1 MLATTRRRRP
11 CVRNKA
17 SWNENKTFPRL
28 EARPHWNYV
37 SSVTTLEEIQA
48 AIARLPKEDLERLSA
63 WIIQKYQADWDR
75 QIEEDSES
83 GALDFLIRK
92 ISDDIAQGRTRP
104 LDEVCGD
111 A

>member
-1 MLATTRRRRP
+1 M
-11 CVRNKA
+11 
-17 SWNENKTFPRL
+17 S
-28 EARPHWNYV
+28 
-37 SSVTTLEEIQA
+37 
-48 AIARLPKEDLERLSA
+48 LERLSA